1 LRAAQVERQTPRELT
16 MITSQYCAVMATY
29 NSWMN
34 AKMYALCE
42 TLTDV
47 DRKKDLGA
55 FFRSIHSTLNHVL
68 ACDLMFLASFTE
80 DAGFVECEGDLH
92 EDFTALR
99 QDRAR
104 VDARLSEWSRTVSP
118 EWLAA
123 SSTYTHH
130 EDGATRTVTQAFWVV
145 HMFNHQT
152 HHRGQVTT
160 LLTRLGYDIGST
172 DLHMSVP
179 PPNAADWLLSSGRP

>member
-1 LRAAQVERQTPRELT
+1 

-42 TLTDV
+42 RLTDV

-80 DAGFVECEGDLH
+80 DARFVECEGDLH

-99 QDRAR
+99 HDRAR
-104 VDARLSEWSRTVSP
+104 VDSRLLEWSKTVSP
-118 EWLAA
+118 DWLAA
-123 SSTYTHH
+123 SSTYTHY
-130 EDGATRTVTQAFWVV
+130 EDGASRTVTQAFWVV

-160 LLTRLGYDIGST
+160 LLTQLGLDIGST

-179 PPNAADWLLSSGRP
+179 PPNADA

>member
-1 LRAAQVERQTPRELT
+1 
-16 MITSQYCAVMATY
+16 MITSQYCIVLAEY

-42 TLTDV
+42 GLNDI

-55 FFRSIHSTLNHVL
+55 FFRSIHGTLNHVL
-68 ACDLMFLASFTE
+68 ACDLMFLASFTK
-80 DAGFVECEGDLH
+80 DAAFVECEGDLH
-92 EDFTALR
+92 DHFPDLR
-99 QDRAR
+99 QERAQ
-104 VDARLSEWSRTVSP
+104 VDARLLEWSKAVSA

-123 SSTYTHH
+123 SSTYRHH
-130 EDGATRTVTQAFWVV
+130 EDGAARTVTQGFWVV

-152 HHRGQVTT
+152 HHRGQITT
-160 LLTRLGYDIGST
+160 LLTQLGHDIGST

-179 PPNAADWLLSSGRP
+179 LPHAGT

>member
-1 LRAAQVERQTPRELT
+1 
-16 MITSQYCAVMATY
+16 MITSQYCVVLAEY

-42 TLTDV
+42 GLTDS

-55 FFRSIHSTLNHVL
+55 FFRSIHGTLNHIL
-68 ACDLMFLASFTE
+68 ACDLMFLASFSK
-80 DAGFVECEGDLH
+80 DAAFVECEGDLYDRFP
-92 EDFTALR
+92 ELR
-99 QDRAR
+99 QERAR
-104 VDARLSEWSRTVSP
+104 VDAQLLEWSKAVSP

-123 SSTYTHH
+123 LSTYRHH
-130 EDGATRTVTQAFWVV
+130 EDGATRTVTQGFWVV

-152 HHRGQVTT
+152 HHRGQITT
-160 LLTRLGYDIGST
+160 MLTQLGHDIGST

-179 PPNAADWLLSSGRP
+179 LPHADA